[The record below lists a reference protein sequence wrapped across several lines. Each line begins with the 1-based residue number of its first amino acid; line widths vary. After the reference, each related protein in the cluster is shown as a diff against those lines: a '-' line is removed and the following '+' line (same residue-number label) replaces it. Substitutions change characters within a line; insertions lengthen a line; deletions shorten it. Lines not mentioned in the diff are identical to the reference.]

1 MIYRF
6 LRHYSIHLLI
16 IKRVY
21 YIHNILNDFYI
32 AQEKLLGN
40 NYNENADMKEAI
52 NQILTE
58 IFFNEP
64 FDKYTNKFYSVV
76 KKSSRQYLAENI
88 LDGKKY
94 SSFIDFLEKEIINQ
108 KMKEKEMKKK
118 EKDIMKK

>member
-1 MIYRF
+1 MESSPSMPISSPSSISIPNFDDQNFNQMVKAQENF
-6 LRHYSIHLLI
+6 LISKYTNNQNENEKLEIVQLLS
-16 IKRVY
+16 
-21 YIHNILNDFYI
+21 NILNDFYI

-76 KKSSRQYLAENI
+76 KKSSRQ
-88 LDGKKY
+88 
-94 SSFIDFLEKEIINQ
+94 
-108 KMKEKEMKKK
+108 
-118 EKDIMKK
+118 